1 MPTAQPPGLPFAS
14 YTGGKMLPRAPGNKW
29 SLLGGESVCPQ
40 GTSMEIEGDNEPK
53 ACLATSHGSPDS
65 IEGIAQQP
73 AL

>member
-1 MPTAQPPGLPFAS
+1 MPGAQPSGLSFAS
-14 YTGGKMLPRAPGNKW
+14 YTGGETFTRAPGNKL
-29 SLLGGESVCPQ
+29 SLLGGESIYPQ

-53 ACLATSHGSPDS
+53 ACLAISHGSPDS

>member
-1 MPTAQPPGLPFAS
+1 MGTDFAS
-14 YTGGKMLPRAPGNKW
+14 YTGGETFTRAPGNKL
-29 SLLGGESVCPQ
+29 SLLGGESIYPR

-53 ACLATSHGSPDS
+53 ACLAISHGSPDS